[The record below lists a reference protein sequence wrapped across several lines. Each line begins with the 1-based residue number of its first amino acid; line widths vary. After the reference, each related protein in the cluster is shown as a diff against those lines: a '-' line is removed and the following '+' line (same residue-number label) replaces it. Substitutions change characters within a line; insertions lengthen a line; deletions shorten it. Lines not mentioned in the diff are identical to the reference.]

1 MNEAIGVRFN
11 NVFLKKIEK
20 LSKEELLDRSSTI
33 RKLVYLGYRN
43 LIKKKVAEDYK
54 KGKITI
60 SEAANRAEMTVWEM
74 EKYLVEQGYKS
85 DYSIE
90 DFNEELEL
98 ISG

>member
-60 SEAANRAEMTVWEM
+60 SKAANRAEMTVWEM

-90 DFNEELEL
+90 DLNEELEL